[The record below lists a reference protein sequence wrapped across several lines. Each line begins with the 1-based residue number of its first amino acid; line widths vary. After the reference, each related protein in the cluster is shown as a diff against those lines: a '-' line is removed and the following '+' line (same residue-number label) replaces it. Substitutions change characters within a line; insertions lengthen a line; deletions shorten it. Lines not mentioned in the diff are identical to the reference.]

1 MLLASASFSLM
12 IRQAS
17 YTDVLGSNC
26 IILVAF
32 FSGMEMRKDRVAIAI
47 AWGDLLRA
55 RKPPES
61 LD

>member
-1 MLLASASFSLM
+1 MFVASASFSLM

-17 YTDVLGSNC
+17 YTEVLGSNC

-32 FSGMEMRKDRVAIAI
+32 FSGMEIRSERVAIAI
-47 AWGDLLRA
+47 ADGDLLRV
-55 RKPPES
+55 RNPPES